1 MYPGLPTNGS
11 WGRRQTT
18 AATAAVRPSN
28 HVSATPTSP
37 SDKKAFAH
45 SAALDAAIAGLA
57 SASDMLIPDPTRVHG
72 ADHADHLDHR
82 GAAAVTRASG
92 APLPTKPSSRRGSL
106 FQIQVTRTSLETSSS
121 HAASRSMQSS
131 VAGGI
136 DGSLYVPAATTGLIR
151 PRAGQLLHRKSPRRL
166 IHPVPES
173 EPNDVDSILATARAG
188 VAPGRADAESAAE
201 DEDISVDPTKLDPY
215 LQALAVV
222 QFQPWIFFRELVVHW
237 TPGAVLLTL
246 FTRAGRIRAQNRAFF
261 EWSFPCVM
269 QWTFFAA
276 FLVPM
281 VLYGSGLAAN
291 WNIQMEEHINFCLI
305 WLFRN
310 AVVAT
315 KHAYT
320 SPIEQAQMDEEIESR
335 EQVRNRQVLT
345 AWHNPPSSVVELQI
359 LLASVRQSIDLTSG
373 HFLLAPDDDDD
384 DSHHPLARSTQRAA
398 MPVSARP
405 PLPPSPGSPDA
416 PAPADPA
423 APALIYDLR
432 VRYGAYLDKTTCS
445 TATIEAGSLA
455 PGACPLVS
463 NAMGSPPSSPAPPDA
478 PGPDDRHD
486 ASAPHLPPTSPTTTT
501 VDGPPVVPS
510 HSPPAG
516 SPSPPAG
523 ASNKSPKR
531 VSMWS
536 VINDLVHESHGG
548 PAVKPQAYL
557 AAGFIYTML
566 PLLVRYCYNLPIMGG
581 TDWAAILY
589 TVCSM
594 WITFMAMSSNYGFI
608 VICIV
613 DFHRR
618 EYLFRRLNAIL
629 WDGFVRQSEPTPP
642 SSPSPSPAPA
652 PTSPTSASPTT
663 AISPDAPHTVL
674 SEKTAL
680 VGDAA
685 PPPPASPHNP
695 CGAKPGLIRLD
706 MSQSRNLLMW
716 WYTRLIL
723 QDYGRAFLIRLSWY
737 CGFFILYA
745 LIVGAS
751 VVANALGAF
760 TIGPVGIVMGVFNLL
775 TLLCALV
782 NVLYHGMLVND
793 MRAAHVYTLI
803 KRSVALSTRAERLA
817 RSPTTQ
823 ALAADAR
830 RAADFCWVL
839 SEACREDQNINALR
853 VFGIPANIQVLG
865 SFTGVMAAG
874 LSAGLQALWNSRSL
888 MGPVPAGGAAR

>member
-1 MYPGLPTNGS
+1 MYPGLPTTGS
-11 WGRRQTT
+11 WSRRHTA
-18 AATAAVRPSN
+18 AATAAVRPS
-28 HVSATPTSP
+28 HVTSPTSA
-37 SDKKAFAH
+37 SDKTALAN
-45 SAALDAAIAGLA
+45 AVALDAAIAGLA
-57 SASDMLIPDPTRVHG
+57 STSDVLIPHSAP
-72 ADHADHLDHR
+72 ADAGHAGTNLPMNEHSHYYHHD
-82 GAAAVTRASG
+82 AAATRT
-92 APLPTKPSSRRGSL
+92 PLAAKPPSRRGSL

-121 HAASRSMQSS
+121 HAASRSMHSS

-188 VAPGRADAESAAE
+188 VAPGRAADEAAAE

-222 QFQPWIFFRELVVHW
+222 HSAWIFFRELVVHW

-246 FTRAGRIRAQNRAFF
+246 FTRAGRIRAKNRAFF
-261 EWSFPCVM
+261 DWSMPCFM

-281 VLYGSGLAAN
+281 VLYSSGLASS
-291 WNIQMEEHINFCLI
+291 WNIKMEEHINFCLI

-320 SPIEQAQMDEEIESR
+320 SPIEQAQMDEELESL
-335 EQVRNRQVLT
+335 EQRKDRQVLT

-384 DSHHPLARSTQRAA
+384 GHHPLARSRQCAA
-398 MPVSARP
+398 MPASPHP
-405 PLPPSPGSPDA
+405 PLPPSPGLPGT

-445 TATIEAGSLA
+445 TAASEAGSLA

-463 NAMGSPPSSPAPPDA
+463 SATGSSPPSPQPPDA
-478 PGPDDRHD
+478 ADPNGGHID
-486 ASAPHLPPTSPTTTT
+486 AAAPHVPPTSPSPTPTA
-501 VDGPPVVPS
+501 DGPP
-510 HSPPAG
+510 
-516 SPSPPAG
+516 
-523 ASNKSPKR
+523 
-531 VSMWS
+531 

-548 PAVKPQAYL
+548 PTIRPLVFV
-557 AAGFIYTML
+557 AAGFIYAML
-566 PLLVRYCYNLPIMGG
+566 PLLVRYCYNLPVMGG

-594 WITFMAMSSNYGFI
+594 WITFMTMSSNYGFI

-629 WDGFVRQSEPTPP
+629 WDGFVRQSEPAAP
-642 SSPSPSPAPA
+642 SSPSPP
-652 PTSPTSASPTT
+652 PTPVASPTSASPTT
-663 AISPDAPHTVL
+663 AVAPDAPHAVL
-674 SEKTAL
+674 NEKNAL
-680 VGDAA
+680 VGDSA
-685 PPPPASPHNP
+685 PAPPPASPANNP

-723 QDYGRAFLIRLSWY
+723 QDYGRPFLIRLSWY
-737 CGFFILYA
+737 CGYFILYA

-803 KRSVALSTRAERLA
+803 KRSKKKE
-817 RSPTTQ
+817 
-823 ALAADAR
+823 
-830 RAADFCWVL
+830 
-839 SEACREDQNINALR
+839 EIN
-853 VFGIPANIQVLG
+853 
-865 SFTGVMAAG
+865 
-874 LSAGLQALWNSRSL
+874 
-888 MGPVPAGGAAR
+888 

>member
-1 MYPGLPTNGS
+1 MYPGLPTTGS
-11 WGRRQTT
+11 WSRRQS
-18 AATAAVRPSN
+18 AATAAVRASN
-28 HVSATPTSP
+28 HVTSP
-37 SDKKAFAH
+37 ASASDKAPLAN
-45 SAALDAAIAGLA
+45 SAALDAAIAGLT
-57 SASDMLIPDPTRVHG
+57 STPDVLIPRG
-72 ADHADHLDHR
+72 APADAGHASTNLPMNDHR
-82 GAAAVTRASG
+82 HYYHHDAAATRA
-92 APLPTKPSSRRGSL
+92 PLAAKPPSRRGSL

-121 HAASRSMQSS
+121 HAASRSMHSS

-151 PRAGQLLHRKSPRRL
+151 PRVGQLLHRKSPRRL

-188 VAPGRADAESAAE
+188 VAPGRTADEIAAE

-246 FTRAGRIRAQNRAFF
+246 FTRAGRIRARNRAFID
-261 EWSFPCVM
+261 WSFPCFM

-281 VLYGSGLAAN
+281 VLYSSGLASA
-291 WNIQMEEHINFCLI
+291 WNIEMEEHINFCLI

-320 SPIEQAQMDEEIESR
+320 SPIEQAQMDEEIETH

-373 HFLLAPDDDDD
+373 HFLLAPDDDEDGN
-384 DSHHPLARSTQRAA
+384 HHLARSRQCAA
-398 MPVSARP
+398 MPASPRP
-405 PLPPSPGSPDA
+405 PSPSPGSPDA
-416 PAPADPA
+416 PGPADPA

-445 TATIEAGSLA
+445 TAATEAGSLA
-455 PGACPLVS
+455 PGACPLPLP
-463 NAMGSPPSSPAPPDA
+463 GAPDE
-478 PGPDDRHD
+478 
-486 ASAPHLPPTSPTTTT
+486 
-501 VDGPPVVPS
+501 
-510 HSPPAG
+510 
-516 SPSPPAG
+516 
-523 ASNKSPKR
+523 SPKR
-531 VSMWS
+531 ISMWS

-548 PAVKPQAYL
+548 PTIRPQVFV
-557 AAGFIYTML
+557 AAGFIYAML
-566 PLLVRYCYNLPIMGG
+566 PLLVRYCYNLPVMGG

-594 WITFMAMSSNYGFI
+594 WITFMTMSSNYGFI

-629 WDGFVRQSEPTPP
+629 WDGFVRQSEPAP
-642 SSPSPSPAPA
+642 PSPSPLPSPA
-652 PTSPTSASPTT
+652 ASPTSASPTT
-663 AISPDAPHTVL
+663 AVAPDAPHSAL
-674 SEKTAL
+674 HEKAAL
-680 VGDAA
+680 IGDAA
-685 PPPPASPHNP
+685 PLPPPPPPNP

-723 QDYGRAFLIRLSWY
+723 QDYGRPFLIRLSWY
-737 CGFFILYA
+737 CGYFILYA

-817 RSPTTQ
+817 RHPTTQ
-823 ALAADAR
+823 ALANDAR

-888 MGPVPAGGAAR
+888 IVPMPAAGGGAAR